1 MVEAVPDLNVP
12 DTGALARINCP
23 AYVPLRHEP
32 APGPTSRVVP
42 WPPSGYPTRHVRPVA
57 SVVFPEPAFEPGLF
71 NPEKV
76 SRVYKEEGHHPA
88 KQGPRAEKKR
98 FGNQH
103 QENPGDHRVAHVAI
117 RSGNHQFSWR
127 VPRRGSSFAPV
138 NKQPGRPACQKD
150 AGRNEQN
157 GDPEPGFRRSRKGP
171 GRGFADR
178 KPEYGARDE
187 KERSPRKND
196 EPYRESHVG
205 QRRRETVVIDAR
217 PATVSR

>member
-1 MVEAVPDLNVP
+1 MSPIPGLSRGSFVQHRLLLHRE
-12 DTGALARINCP
+12 LAC
-23 AYVPLRHEP
+23 
-32 APGPTSRVVP
+32 GPNSRVVP

-57 SVVFPEPAFEPGLF
+57 SVVLPEPAFEPRLF

-76 SRVYKEEGHHPA
+76 SRVYKEECHHPA

-117 RSGNHQFSWR
+117 RTGNHQFPWR
-127 VPRRGSSFAPV
+127 VPWRGCSLALL
-138 NKQPGRPACQKD
+138 NKKPRRPACEND
-150 AGRNEQN
+150 PGHREQN
-157 GDPEPGFRRSRKGP
+157 GDPEPGFRKSRKGP

-178 KPEYGARDE
+178 KPEYGARNE
-187 KERSPRKND
+187 EERSPRKND

-217 PATVSR
+217 PAAVSR

>member
-1 MVEAVPDLNVP
+1 MSPIR
-12 DTGALARINCP
+12 GARADHVSSHRLL
-23 AYVPLRHEP
+23 LRRESEC
-32 APGPTSRVVP
+32 GPTSRVDP
-42 WPPSGYPTRHVRPVA
+42 RSPPGYPTRHVRPVA
-57 SVVFPEPAFEPGLF
+57 LVVLPEPAFEPGLF

-76 SRVYKEEGHHPA
+76 SRVYEEEGHHPA

-117 RSGNHQFSWR
+117 RTGNHQLPRR
-127 VPRRGSSFAPV
+127 VPRRGCSLALL
-138 NKQPGRPACQKD
+138 NKKPRRPACEND
-150 AGRNEQN
+150 PGHREQN

-178 KPEYGARDE
+178 KPEYGARNE
-187 KERSPRKND
+187 EERSPRKND

-217 PATVSR
+217 RATVSR